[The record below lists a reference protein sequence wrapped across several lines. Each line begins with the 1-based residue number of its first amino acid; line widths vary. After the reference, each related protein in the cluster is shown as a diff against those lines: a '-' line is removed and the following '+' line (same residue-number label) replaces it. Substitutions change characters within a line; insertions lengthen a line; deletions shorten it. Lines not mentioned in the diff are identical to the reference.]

1 MKNLLSAEFS
11 RLFKNRLFHG
21 LLISA
26 FLFGTGMQLY
36 IYFGSLKSDIV
47 PRIDSGFFAIAM
59 LIGFVAAAFVSLFV
73 GTEYSDGTLRNK
85 IIHGKLRRDIYL
97 SKFAI
102 CGFALLLIY
111 VSYYSA
117 SLLFGLPING
127 KFTSEPSSIIVAA
140 LTLYL
145 SSCSYIAVFLA
156 IAMNCNKKAVVSVTS
171 LLLAIALFFT
181 AVAVTSMLNEPEY
194 YPESLYMDEN
204 GELRNE
210 PEQPNPNYP
219 TGVKRK
225 VLEIVNDLNPTG
237 QCIQLSGALDESG
250 FVYKT
255 DFLLYAAGL
264 IFISTTVGLIVFKKK
279 DIA

>member
-1 MKNLLSAEFS
+1 MRNLLSADFL
-11 RLFKNRLFHG
+11 RLFKNRLFYI
-21 LLISA
+21 LLVLA

-36 IYFGSLKSDIV
+36 IYFGSLKSDIE
-47 PRIDSGFFAIAM
+47 PRIDNGFFAIAM
-59 LIGFVAAAFVSLFV
+59 LISFVVAVFVSLFV

-85 IIHGKLRRDIYL
+85 IIHGKLTRDIYL
-97 SKFAI
+97 SKFII
-102 CGFALLLIY
+102 CSFALLLIFA
-111 VSYYSA
+111 VYYFA
-117 SLLFGLPING
+117 SLLFGLILCGN
-127 KFTSEPSSIIVAA
+127 FTSEPSSIIIAA

-145 SSCSYIAVFLA
+145 TTCSYIAVFLA
-156 IAMNCNKKAVVSVTS
+156 IAMNCNKKAVVAVVS
-171 LLLAIALFFT
+171 LVLTIVLFFT

-194 YPESLYMDEN
+194 YPESVYMDEN
-204 GELRNE
+204 GEFRNE

-225 VLEIVNDLNPTG
+225 ILEIVNDLNPTG
-237 QCIQLSGALDESG
+237 QCVQLSGALDESG

-264 IFISTTVGLIVFKKK
+264 ILISTSVGLIIFKKK